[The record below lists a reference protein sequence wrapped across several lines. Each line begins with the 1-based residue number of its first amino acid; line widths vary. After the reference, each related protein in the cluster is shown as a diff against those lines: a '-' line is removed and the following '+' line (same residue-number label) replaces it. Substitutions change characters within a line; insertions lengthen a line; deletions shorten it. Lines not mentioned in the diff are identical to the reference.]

1 MITTAELF
9 KTKKFPN
16 WFADNPIFKKVDKIK
31 KVFPSIGLPNS
42 EEEIQVD
49 NIAPAKTAAKQLVAA
64 IGGSI
69 SHRIETLEKYV
80 AKKPEMSEARKAQS
94 DKCLLMLKGILALMN
109 NKPAFIG
116 NVNGRFTLKMPSDIV
131 VNGEPVFR
139 ETQSLFR
146 VYNRL
151 NEYLSN
157 GHFSKMV
164 KLEDMYQF
172 KTFSTENVPNNKF
185 KIVFSAD
192 GADGLWDI
200 ATMSMRGVKSCQSWD
215 DGAYKHC
222 TIGSVIDPYVGI
234 IYLTSGAKFSDHGS
248 RMMKR
253 CIVRF
258 VIDSNTNKP
267 YLLLDNMYPNFDD
280 NVFGQ
285 FAKFLK
291 SKTGDKFDVK
301 YAPNTK
307 NINQTYLPTNEV
319 RKLLKQTNRD
329 GEKADNLSD
338 LDSLASYQD
347 YKINDKEANKNDK
360 QGILY
365 EKNAKKKTQRFVNDF
380 RKAVKIA
387 IDSLEDGDIP
397 ESLKPIIGKLKG
409 TDKKNFNYS
418 HILPEISQTIANS
431 FVKSV
436 DKACFT
442 SSDLLVRRIFCS
454 YFNNKNAIIN
464 EVKNKIAKEIN
475 GRLRPKG
482 KDKIGADKFVA
493 LMKLLSPKIDIVMKE
508 KLRKLLLKDKL
519 ESELPLP

>member
-1 MITTAELF
+1 MIKTADLF
-9 KTKKFPN
+9 KAKKFPN
-16 WFADNPIFKKVDKIK
+16 WFADHPIFKKVDKIK

-49 NIAPAKTAAKQLVAA
+49 NIAPAKEAARQLVAA
-64 IGGSI
+64 VGSNI
-69 SHRIETLEKYV
+69 SRRIEGLEKYI
-80 AKKPEMSEARKAQS
+80 AKKPEMTAARKAQG

-131 VNGEPVFR
+131 VNGEAIFR

-151 NEYLSN
+151 NEYLSD
-157 GHFSKMV
+157 GHFSKMT
-164 KLEDMYQF
+164 KLEEMYQF

-215 DGAYKHC
+215 GEYKHC

-258 VIDSNTNKP
+258 VIDSTTNKP
-267 YLLLDNMYPNFDD
+267 YLLLDNMYPNFDE
-280 NVFGQ
+280 NVYKQ

-291 SKTGDKFDVK
+291 SKTEDKFDVK

-307 NINQTYLPTNEV
+307 DINKTYLPSNEV
-319 RKLLKQTNRD
+319 RKLLKQTDRD
-329 GEKADNLSD
+329 GEKGDNLSD

-347 YKINDKEANKNDK
+347 YKVKDKEANKNDK
-360 QGILY
+360 QGMLY
-365 EKNAKKKTQRFVNDF
+365 EKNAKKKTQKFVNDF
-380 RKAVKIA
+380 GKAVKIA
-387 IDSLEDGDIP
+387 VDNLEDNDVP
-397 ESLKPIIGKLKG
+397 ESLKPIINKLKG

-418 HILPEISQTIANS
+418 YVIPEISKTIANS

-436 DKACFT
+436 DKASFT
-442 SSDLLVRRIFCS
+442 NSDLLLRRIFCS
-454 YFNNKNAIIN
+454 YFNNKDSIIN
-464 EVKNKIAKEIN
+464 EVKSKMAKEIN
-475 GRLRPKG
+475 GKLQPKG
-482 KDKIGADKFVA
+482 KNKIGADKFVA
-493 LMKLLSPKIDIVMKE
+493 LMRLLSPKIDIVMKD

-519 ESELPLP
+519 ETELPLP